1 MAINI
6 SSLTGFTQPNFMT
19 KQIFKPQPWPEYL
32 DELWAKSPEP
42 NQPAGE
48 SLAMHSWLVLSRFSD
63 CAHLRPNLPERI
75 GSPNLWHIL
84 YWTCFLHDF
93 GKAAAGFQNV
103 LRGGA
108 KWPHRHE
115 VLSLAFLDWLFP
127 DEADETRS
135 WIAAAIV
142 SHHRDAEEIR
152 ARYPEA
158 NDPEHDPLRP
168 LLEQISFDTLRGL
181 WRWLH
186 ECAEPWHYALRLEN
200 CQIKFPQLI
209 EQEPALLRFQQQGVE
224 SVQRILRRYQR
235 FVRQLE
241 FSSDWRQIIGT
252 LLLRGTTMQADHT
265 ASAHVPR
272 LPKLEMQPPQTLRQ
286 SFGIP
291 ADHLYPHQ
299 RQCLDAEQST
309 ILIAPTGSGKTES
322 ALFWTAALAQCQNG
336 ELPRLFYVLPYQAS
350 MNAMCMRLESTFP
363 QMVGLQ
369 HSRSVLAVYRQ
380 LLERKYTPAAAAK
393 TALWAKNLAKLNY
406 FPVRVL
412 SPYQILKACYRLKGY
427 EALWQDYFNAAF
439 IFDEIHA
446 YEPERLAMIL
456 GAMRFLHEH
465 FAAKFFVMSAT
476 LPALLKVRLQQALPP
491 FTTISASPETFQE
504 FQRHRLGLL
513 EGEVLDPTWLD
524 RIAQQAREG
533 MSVLVCCTTVKR
545 AQQVYQEMRQRLA
558 ATGIEVVLLHG
569 RFNGRDRLRK
579 ENLVRMATGSKSER
593 RCPILLV
600 ATQVIEVSLDI
611 DLDVL
616 YSDPAPLE
624 ALIQRFGRINR
635 RRLRASADVFVFREP
650 HDGQRVYDAELIQS
664 GLAVIDQYNDL
675 PIDEELVSAWLNAVY
690 QDEVAEKWNQ
700 EFERAFEN
708 FNESVLQTL
717 RAFNSH
723 EELEEQFYQAFD
735 GIEVLP
741 AAFETEYQAMQKEQ
755 PLAAS
760 ELLVSIRFGQYAKLR
775 RQNLIR
781 TAEAPWPK
789 IADVEYSSEHG
800 LLL

>member
-1 MAINI
+1 
-6 SSLTGFTQPNFMT
+6 MT
-19 KQIFKPQPWPEYL
+19 KPISQPQAWPDYL

-42 NQPAGE
+42 KETVGE
-48 SLAMHSWLVLSRFSD
+48 SLAMHTWLVLSRFSD
-63 CAHLRPNLPERI
+63 CVRLRPNLPEQI
-75 GSPNLWHIL
+75 GTPNLWHIL

-93 GKAAAGFQNV
+93 GKAASGFQNV
-103 LRGGA
+103 LRGGP

-127 DEADETRS
+127 EAADETRL

-152 ARYPEA
+152 ARYPEVG
-158 NDPEHDPLRP
+158 DPADDPLRP
-168 LLEQISFDTLRGL
+168 LLAEISLDTLRGL
-181 WRWLH
+181 WRWLQ
-186 ECAEPWHYALRLEN
+186 ECAEPWHRALRLEN
-200 CQIKFPQLI
+200 CRIEFPQLMA
-209 EQEPALLRFQQQGVE
+209 QEPALLLFQQHGVDT
-224 SVQRILRRYQR
+224 VQKTLRRYQR

-241 FSSDWRQIIGT
+241 FSSDWPQIIGA
-252 LLLRGTTMQADHT
+252 LFLRGTTIQADHT
-265 ASAHVPR
+265 ASAHLR
-272 LPKLEMQPPQTLRQ
+272 HLPALQLQ
-286 SFGIP
+286 SPEVLLQGFGIA
-291 ADHLYPHQ
+291 ADQLHPHQ
-299 RQCLDAEQST
+299 QQCLQADRSA

-322 ALFWTAALAQCQNG
+322 ALFWAAALAKRQS
-336 ELPRLFYVLPYQAS
+336 EMPRLFYVLPYQAS
-350 MNAMCMRLESTFP
+350 MNAMSLRLEKSFP

-380 LLERKYTPAAAAK
+380 LLERDDNPAAAAK
-393 TALWAKNLAKLNY
+393 AALQARNLAKLNY

-427 EALWQDYFNAAF
+427 EALLQDYFNAAF

-456 GAMRFLHEH
+456 GTMRFLHER
-465 FAAKFFVMSAT
+465 FAAQFFVMSAT
-476 LPALLKVRLQQALPP
+476 LPSLLKTRLQQALPEVALI
-491 FTTISASPETFQE
+491 TAAAETFQI
-504 FQRHRLGLL
+504 FRRHHLGLL
-513 EGEVLDPTWLD
+513 EGEVLDPIWLSRIEHHARD
-524 RIAQQAREG
+524 R
-533 MSVLVCCTTVKR
+533 MSVLVCCNTVKR
-545 AQQVYQEMRQRLA
+545 AQHAYQELRQRLLG
-558 ATGIEVVLLHG
+558 TGIDVVLLHG

-579 ENLVRMATGSKSER
+579 ENLIRLATGSKSTQR
-593 RCPILLV
+593 APIVLV
-600 ATQVIEVSLDI
+600 ATQVVEVSLDI

-635 RRLRASADVFVFREP
+635 RRLRPSADVFVFREP
-650 HDGQRVYDAELIQS
+650 NDGQRIYDARLVQR
-664 GLAVIDQYNDL
+664 GLAILDRHNDL
-675 PIDEELVSAWLNAVY
+675 PLDEALISDWLDHVY
-690 QDEVAEKWNQ
+690 RKEVAEAWNEQ
-700 EFERAFEN
+700 FDRSWEN
-708 FNESVLQTL
+708 FQDSVLNTL

-741 AAFETEYQAMQKEQ
+741 AAFEAEYQTMQEQQ

-760 ELLVSIRFGQYAKLR
+760 ELLVSMHFGQYAKLR
-775 RQNLIR
+775 QQNLIR
-781 TAEAPWPK
+781 TGASSWPK

>member
-1 MAINI
+1 MAMT
-6 SSLTGFTQPNFMT
+6 SLSAWCFMT
-19 KQIFKPQPWPEYL
+19 KQISQPQPWPDYL
-32 DELWAKSPEP
+32 DGLWAKSPEP
-42 NQPAGE
+42 KLTHGE
-48 SLAMHSWLVLSRFSD
+48 SLAMHTWLVLSRFAD

-93 GKAAAGFQNV
+93 GKAASGFQNV
-103 LRGGA
+103 LRGGP

-127 DEADETRS
+127 DDEDDTRS
-135 WIAAAIV
+135 WVAAAIV

-152 ARYPEA
+152 ARYPET
-158 NDPEHDPLRP
+158 NDPEHDLLHP
-168 LLEQISFDTLRGL
+168 LLAAISLDTLRGL

-186 ECAEPWHYALRLEN
+186 ECAEPWHRALHLEN
-200 CQIKFPQLI
+200 CRIEFPKLI
-209 EQEPALLRFQQQGVE
+209 AQEHALLLFQQHGTENLQKT
-224 SVQRILRRYQR
+224 LRRYQR

-252 LLLRGTTMQADHT
+252 LFLRGTTMQADHT
-265 ASAHVPR
+265 ASAHVQR
-272 LPKLEMQPPQTLRQ
+272 LPKLEMQPPQTLLQ
-286 SFGIP
+286 SFAIP
-291 ADHLYPHQ
+291 EGDLYPHQ
-299 RQCLDAEQST
+299 RQCLTAEQST

-322 ALFWTAALAQCQNG
+322 ALFWAAALAQRQSG
-336 ELPRLFYVLPYQAS
+336 IPRLFYVLPYQAS
-350 MNAMCMRLESTFP
+350 MNAMKLRLDKTFP
-363 QMVGLQ
+363 NAVGLQ

-380 LLERKYTPAAAAK
+380 LLEREYAPAAAAK
-393 TALWAKNLAKLNY
+393 AALWAKNLAKLNY

-427 EALWQDYFNAAF
+427 EALWQDYFTAAF

-456 GAMRFLHEH
+456 GAMQFLHEH

-476 LPALLKVRLQQALPP
+476 LPALLKTRLHQALPQ
-491 FTTISASPETFQE
+491 FVTTTAAPETFQK
-504 FQRHRLGLL
+504 FRRHHLGLL
-513 EGEVLDPTWLD
+513 EGEVLDAVWLD
-524 RIAQQAREG
+524 RIAQQACEG

-545 AQQVYQEMRQRLA
+545 AQQVYREMRQRLA

-579 ENLVRMATGSKSER
+579 ENLVRLATGSKSEQR
-593 RCPILLV
+593 SPILLV

-635 RRLRASADVFVFREP
+635 RRLRDSADVFVFREP
-650 HDGQRVYDAELIQS
+650 RDGQHVYDPKLIQN

-675 PIDEELVSAWLNAVY
+675 SIDEALVSTWLDAVY
-690 QDEVAEKWNQ
+690 QGEVAANWNH

-708 FNESVLQTL
+708 FNENVLQTL

-741 AAFETEYQAMQKEQ
+741 AAFENEYQALQEEQ
-755 PLAAS
+755 PLAAG
-760 ELLVSIRFGQYAKLR
+760 ELLVSMRFGQYAKLR
-775 RQNLIR
+775 QQNLIR
-781 TAEAPWPK
+781 TGASSWPK

-800 LLL
+800 LRL